1 MPEDLQPRIAEDW
14 VKVQYWECNVI
25 GHRHRSRRSASA
37 CIMKRKGESGEL
49 KKLKRNLSMLHELKS
64 GTSLVAIS
72 KTHFCSDANVTKAV
86 NSSLTKAWKFAHKN
100 GGCPYQ
106 QRSWKRD
113 DFTNPERQKEL
124 MYFVDVLREMEVK
137 LTKLVE

>member
-1 MPEDLQPRIAEDW
+1 MPEGLQPRRAEDW
-14 VKVQYWECNVI
+14 VKVQYWECNVL
-25 GHRHRSRRSASA
+25 GHRHRNRRSAAA

-86 NSSLTKAWKFAHKN
+86 NSSLTKAWKFASAN
-100 GGCPYQ
+100 SSCPYPH
-106 QRSWKRD
+106 RSWKRD
-113 DFTNPERQKEL
+113 DFTNPKMQKEL
-124 MYFVDVLREMEVK
+124 GYFVEVLSEMEVK